1 MILRQGHKTDI
12 CLDMAEV
19 TAKLSIK
26 KFRFNFKVRI
36 MTYRYGIIFL
46 FLSLVFLGG
55 CSSPVKE
62 PGITPPQQTK
72 QVGDYLIGP
81 GDNLQVFVW
90 RNPELSA
97 TVPVRPD
104 GKITTPLVE
113 DVVASGKTSTQLAR
127 EMEQRLALYVKNPVV
142 TVTVTHFVGRF
153 SEQIRVVG
161 EAAKPQSLAYR
172 ENMSLLD
179 VLIDVGGLT
188 AFADGNKAT
197 VTRIKDGKQQHFTV
211 RLDDLIKQG
220 DISANINMVP
230 GDILIIPE
238 SWF

>member
-1 MILRQGHKTDI
+1 MAHRYGNLIFVFVLILLAGCSNQPTVAD
-12 CLDMAEV
+12 V
-19 TAKLSIK
+19 TA
-26 KFRFNFKVRI
+26 
-36 MTYRYGIIFL
+36 
-46 FLSLVFLGG
+46 
-55 CSSPVKE
+55 
-62 PGITPPQQTK
+62 PQLTK
-72 QVGDYLIGP
+72 HAGDYLIGP
-81 GDNLQVFVW
+81 GDSLQVFVW
-90 RNPELSA
+90 RNPELSS

-113 DVVASGKTSTQLAR
+113 DVIASGKTSSQLAR

-142 TVTVTHFVGRF
+142 TITVTRFVGRF

-161 EAAKPQSLAYR
+161 EAAKPQSLSYR
-172 ENMSLLD
+172 ENMTLLD

-188 AFADGNKAT
+188 EFANGNDA
-197 VTRIKDGKQQHFTV
+197 RIIRTQQGKQRQFTV

-220 DISANINMVP
+220 DISANVDMMP

>member
-1 MILRQGHKTDI
+1 MI
-12 CLDMAEV
+12 
-19 TAKLSIK
+19 
-26 KFRFNFKVRI
+26 
-36 MTYRYGIIFL
+36 YRYGINFL
-46 FLSLVFLGG
+46 IVYLLVALMG
-55 CSSPVKE
+55 CSQPMTVAGSVSPAPSKSDS
-62 PGITPPQQTK
+62 
-72 QVGDYLIGP
+72 DYLIGP
-81 GDNLQVFVW
+81 GDSLQVFVW

-127 EMEQRLALYVKNPVV
+127 EMEQRLALYVKSPVV
-142 TVTVTHFVGRF
+142 TVTVTKFVGRF

-172 ENMSLLD
+172 ENMTLLD

-188 AFADGNKAT
+188 EFANGNKA
-197 VTRIKDGKQQHFTV
+197 RIIRVKNGKQRQFIV
-211 RLDDLIKQG
+211 RLDDLLKQG
-220 DISANINMVP
+220 DITANISMEP

>member
-1 MILRQGHKTDI
+1 MI
-12 CLDMAEV
+12 
-19 TAKLSIK
+19 
-26 KFRFNFKVRI
+26 
-36 MTYRYGIIFL
+36 YRYGIAILAIFL
-46 FLSLVFLGG
+46 LVLTG
-55 CSSPVKE
+55 CGSQIKIAETVSPSHKKVDA
-62 PGITPPQQTK
+62 
-72 QVGDYLIGP
+72 DYLIGP
-81 GDNLQVFVW
+81 GDGLQVFVW

-113 DVVASGKTSTQLAR
+113 DVVASGKTSSQLAR

-142 TVTVTHFVGRF
+142 TVSVTQFVGRF

-161 EAAKPQSLAYR
+161 EAAKPQALAYR
-172 ENMSLLD
+172 ENMTLLD

-188 AFADGNKAT
+188 EFANGNKAR
-197 VTRIKDGKQQHFTV
+197 VIRIKDGKQMQFSV
-211 RLDDLIKQG
+211 RLDDLVKQG
-220 DISANINMVP
+220 DITANIAMAP